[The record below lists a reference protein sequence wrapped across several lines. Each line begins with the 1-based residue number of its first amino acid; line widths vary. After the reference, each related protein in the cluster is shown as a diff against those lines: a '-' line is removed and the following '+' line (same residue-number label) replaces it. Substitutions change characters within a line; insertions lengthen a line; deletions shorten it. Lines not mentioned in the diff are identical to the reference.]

1 MSRDL
6 GVVIVLGCS
15 HFPRGIR
22 NEANCYGSWLHLLIG
37 QCLLSTHYRHW
48 CFADWCPQSSGQRT
62 LAVAMSYVYCPRN
75 SGHAFADPPGFARVA
90 NLGQVAGNGDNLSI
104 PL

>member
-1 MSRDL
+1 
-6 GVVIVLGCS
+6 
-15 HFPRGIR
+15 
-22 NEANCYGSWLHLLIG
+22 
-37 QCLLSTHYRHW
+37 
-48 CFADWCPQSSGQRT
+48 
-62 LAVAMSYVYCPRN
+62 VAMSYVYCPRN